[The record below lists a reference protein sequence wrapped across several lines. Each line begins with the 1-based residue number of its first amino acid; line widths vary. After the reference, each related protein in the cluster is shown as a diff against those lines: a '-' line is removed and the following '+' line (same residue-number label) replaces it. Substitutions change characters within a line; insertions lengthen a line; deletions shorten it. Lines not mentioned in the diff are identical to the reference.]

1 MKGRLLYN
9 RTEIQKER
17 EADIDPILGSG
28 PRELCDALDGA
39 RLVITGAS
47 GFVGTAVLHELN
59 RRLPPNHLKELTCV
73 ARRNPDPLKAGELEN
88 LSPKWLK
95 ADVESKLNDLQQA
108 DFLIH
113 AATPSSASIQARDP
127 LSLVQ
132 GIVNGMN
139 EIVNWAARNS
149 NCPRILF
156 TSSGAVY
163 GDLDKGDK
171 PMKETQH
178 GILESYSAQHAYAEA
193 KRFAETI
200 LKLSGESGALQPICA
215 RLFSFIGPN
224 LPINGHFAVGNF
236 LSDAIRRKP
245 VVIAGTGNIRR
256 SYLYESDMAAWILRA
271 LTIEEMPD
279 AALNIG
285 SPQGMTLAT
294 AGELV
299 AKAAGVPLAING
311 DPNRDGSRLN
321 YVPDTYFTETNLGVR
336 QVVGFEESVC
346 KSLNQLGTYEVKC

>member
-1 MKGRLLYN
+1 MKGGLLYN
-9 RTEIQKER
+9 TTTIPEECEAEIE
-17 EADIDPILGSG
+17 PILGSG
-28 PRELCDALDGA
+28 PRDLCDALDGA

-59 RRLPPNHLKELTCV
+59 KRLPPNHLKDLTCV
-73 ARRNPDPLKAGELEN
+73 ARRNPDPLTLGQLKN
-88 LSPKWLK
+88 LSPKWLQ
-95 ADVESKLNDLQQA
+95 ADVESRLTDLQQA

-113 AATPSSASIQARDP
+113 AATPSNASIQARDP

-132 GIVNGMN
+132 GIVNGMT

-156 TSSGAVY
+156 TSSGAIY

-171 PMKETQH
+171 PIKETQH

-193 KRFAETI
+193 KRLAETV
-200 LKLSGESGALQPICA
+200 LKLSGESGALQPICT

-224 LPINGHFAVGNF
+224 LPMNGHFAVGNF

-245 VVIAGTGNIRR
+245 VVIAGTGNVRR

-271 LTIEEMPD
+271 LTIEKIPD
-279 AALNIG
+279 SALNIG

-294 AGELV
+294 VGESV
-299 AKAAGVPLAING
+299 AEAAGVALVING
-311 DPNRDGSRLN
+311 DPDRDGTRLN
-321 YVPDTYFTETNLGVR
+321 YVPDTEFTETNLGVR
-336 QVVGFEESVC
+336 QAVGFEQSVY
-346 KSLNQLGTYEVKC
+346 KSLKQLEISKA